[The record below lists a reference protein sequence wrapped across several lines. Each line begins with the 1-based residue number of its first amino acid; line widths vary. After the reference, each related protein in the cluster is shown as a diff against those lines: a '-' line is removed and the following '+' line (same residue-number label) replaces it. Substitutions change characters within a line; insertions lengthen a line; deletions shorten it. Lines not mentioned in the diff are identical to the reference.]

1 MRKIFT
7 LSLLLLSTF
16 WAFAQ
21 PSKNIKDIAIF
32 LQSNVEILD
41 FAGPMEVFIAAGYNV
56 YTVAESTQPMK
67 AMHSLTVVPD
77 YTLENAPTP
86 DIVVFVGG
94 GDIATSKKQNVKKW
108 IKKVVPNTQLQLTVC
123 TGAFFMA
130 EVGFLNGKT
139 ATTYHKSIGHL
150 QSQFPQI
157 NVRSNVR
164 FVDNGK
170 IITTAGI
177 SAGID
182 GALHVVSKLKGE
194 KFAQQVAR
202 TMEYDKWVPKE
213 GLIVQKTSL
222 KDWETQGFGQFIRS
236 SKAKN
241 LYLGEILN
249 LVDELTKK
257 KAYTEAEKGIKYV
270 IGRTQQPTVDVYEYL
285 RENYKLQGKS
295 VPPTSREF
303 MQTIKKEGVAEAKS
317 KYLKIKTTF
326 NNWVFINPD
335 DLVELAYLDYYLK
348 GKPAKA
354 IEIQSFAK
362 NIFPKNAYITYVLGV
377 YHEKKNQIKQAVKLY
392 KEAMKLEPGFAMA
405 QDKLDAL
412 KKQGKI

>member
-7 LSLLLLSTF
+7 IGLLFLSTF
-16 WAFAQ
+16 VTFGQ
-21 PSKNIKDIAIF
+21 SSKNVQDIAIF
-32 LQSNVEILD
+32 LQDNVEILD

-56 YTVAESTQPMK
+56 YTVAENPGPMK

-94 GDIATSKKQNVKKW
+94 GDIATSKKQNVKRW
-108 IKKVVPNTQLQLTVC
+108 IKKVVPDTQLQLTVC

-130 EVGFLNGKT
+130 EVGLLNGKI
-139 ATTYHKSIGHL
+139 ATTYHKSIKHL
-150 QSQFPQI
+150 QTQFPQI
-157 NVRSNVR
+157 KVRSNVR

-194 KFAQQVAR
+194 RFAQQVAR

-213 GLIVQKTSL
+213 GLIVKNTSL
-222 KDWETQGFGQFIRS
+222 KDWETQGFEKFIKS
-236 SKAKN
+236 NQAKH

-249 LVDELTKK
+249 LVDMLAKK
-257 KAYTEAEKGIKYV
+257 GAYVEAEKGIKYV
-270 IGRTQQPTVDVYEYL
+270 IDRTQQPTVDVYEYL
-285 RENYKLQGKS
+285 RESYKLQGKQ

-303 MQTIKKEGVAEAKS
+303 IKTIQKEGVAEAKN
-317 KYLKIKTTF
+317 KYLKMRAKF
-326 NNWVFINPD
+326 DNWVFINPD
-335 DLVELAYLDYYLK
+335 DMVEFAYMDYYLK
-348 GKPAKA
+348 GKLAKA
-354 IEIQSFAK
+354 IEIQSLAK
-362 NIFPKNAYITYVLGV
+362 TIFPENAYITYVLGV
-377 YHEKKNQIKQAVKLY
+377 YHEKSNQIKKAAKLY
-392 KEAMKLEPGFAMA
+392 KEALKLEPGFAMA
-405 QDKLDAL
+405 KDKLNTL
-412 KKQGKI
+412 KKAGKI